1 MTSTPKFFRYNAI
14 WILGVVFF
22 LIPFALRGAKMSF
35 RSMKNDVTDWLPA
48 SFKETMELEWFGRH
62 FFNERFVVVTWEGCS
77 TDDERY
83 HLLTSKIRAEIL
95 PRDGELAAPQDQ
107 NSADP
112 VEAEQ
117 LNGVKNRL
125 LGDRLGLFYDGDPRQ
140 DWGNRKERWLSG
152 DDETWY
158 FVTPDGVLYRWDN
171 GNNVVASGK
180 RAFNSRRGTYKVE
193 GTFEANLGGLTKNG
207 VSRFYND
214 PRLLTARRFSGI
226 TTGPEVLETLAAEQ
240 GPLWPRGDL
249 AIEDKRRIARAKAL
263 ERLTGTLFG
272 PAWHEGYDWN
282 SRELTKFLPKKTID
296 ALPTDWQTST
306 ELFIDRLADE
316 KYDGHVEKIAEAP
329 FVDRNV
335 AWDELFVHLGID
347 SPAPRTAML
356 VYLSEAGKRDLAK
369 VVGRPLMGK
378 PMGRLLALAEES
390 GISTD
395 DEGELRLGGP
405 PVDNVAIDEE
415 GTITLVRLV
424 GYSVALGL
432 TLSMICFRSINVT
445 LMVFLVGGVSAVTSL
460 SIVYW
465 TGWSVDAIL
474 MSMPSLVYVLGLSG
488 AVHIVNYYRDA
499 CREHGIEGA
508 PDRALAHGWGPCTLA
523 ALTTALGLLSLY
535 TSNIMPIKKFGLFSA
550 IGVVATLA
558 LLFTYLPAALE
569 IWPPGYHRQR
579 RDSNQDTLF
588 RQIEGFWLRVA
599 DWVVKRYT
607 VVIVVSL
614 VVMALCSYGITKT
627 ESSVQLLK
635 LFDEDSKI
643 IRDYEWL
650 EANLGEL
657 VPMEVIVRISPDVVM
672 PSSKVL
678 TEREKS
684 DPEDIFR
691 LSLLE
696 RLELTGRIQRAIERH
711 FGDEGQKTL
720 GRERVLGRGL
730 SAATF
735 APEPPPLGTS
745 AGFGRTALER
755 LGTNRL
761 MEDHY
766 SELVDEGYVR
776 SDTEKGYVGSEL
788 WRISLRLGA
797 LNDVDYGVFVHD
809 LRDVVEPIV
818 SAYRYRDEILR
829 GIDRHR
835 RKHELGDGYIRARI
849 AILGSSDPLAS
860 VGEAKPSAPSGE
872 GEGEGSKVNSIQQS
886 ELFSRTL
893 AELLVLAGFDNDWRA
908 DWVGDPL
915 SKEDLTGG
923 LDEVFECVVLLNNA
937 NKYDMDVL
945 GKHAKVFI
953 DARDHVYSYTDADS
967 KTAAERDDK
976 IQVVYTGVVP
986 VVYKAQRTLLESLV
1000 HSIGWAFLMIAA
1012 VMMVLLRGSPGSLFG
1027 LLNVR
1032 GGLISMIPNIF
1043 PVVLIFGLM
1052 GYMGILVD
1060 IGSMMTA
1067 SVAMG
1072 VAVDDTIHFLSWYRS
1087 GLKSG
1092 MERNQAIRLAY
1103 SRVGTA
1109 MTYTTMIGGM
1119 GLAVFMLS
1127 TFTPT
1132 QRFGTLM
1139 LTLLAAALVGDL
1151 LLLPAILASPFGRY
1165 LSPPP
1170 DRDAAGNSPAPQSHE
1185 PLGISDPAET
1195 DSDAGEANT
1204 EGSPRSGETSSSGPA
1219 GDVASGTSHSSAG
1232 ETPHSRKSSRRVDP
1246 PHRRR
1251 R

>member
-1 MTSTPKFFRYNAI
+1 MNSTPKFFRYNAI

-35 RSMKNDVTDWLPA
+35 RSMKNDIKDWLPA
-48 SFKETMELEWFGRH
+48 SFKETQELEWFGRH

-83 HLLTSKIRAEIL
+83 QLLTSKIRAEVL
-95 PRDGELAAPQDQ
+95 PREDELADPQDQ
-107 NSADP
+107 NSADL

-117 LNGVKNRL
+117 LNGIKQRL
-125 LGDRLGLFYDGDPRQ
+125 QGDRLGLFYDGDPRQ
-140 DWGNRKERWLSG
+140 GWGNRDERWLSG
-152 DDETWY
+152 DDEKWY
-158 FVTPDGVLYRWDN
+158 FVTPKGTLYRWDN
-171 GNNVVASGK
+171 GDNVMAAVQ
-180 RAFNSRRGTYKVE
+180 RAFQSSKGEYKVKGSRVAE
-193 GTFEANLGGLTKNG
+193 LGGITKSG
-207 VSRFYND
+207 TSRFYDD

-226 TTGPEVLETLAAEQ
+226 TTGPEVLATLAAEQ

-249 AIEDKRRIARAKAL
+249 SDEDKARIARARGL
-263 ERLTGTLFG
+263 ERLSGTLFG
-272 PAWHEGYDWN
+272 PAWHKGYDWTAGN
-282 SRELTKFLPKKTID
+282 LTKYLPKKTVKS
-296 ALPTDWQTST
+296 LPENWQAST
-306 ELFIDRLADE
+306 QLFLDRLADE
-316 KYDGHVEKIAEAP
+316 KFDGDTEKIAQAS

-335 AWDELFVHLGID
+335 AWEELFAQLGID
-347 SPAPRTAML
+347 TPAPQTTML

-395 DEGELRLGGP
+395 DSGELRLGGP

-424 GYSVALGL
+424 GYSVAVGL
-432 TLSMICFRSINVT
+432 ILSMICFRSINVT
-445 LMVFLVGGVSAVTSL
+445 LMVFLVGGVSAITSL

-465 TGWSVDAIL
+465 TGWSVDAIV

-499 CREHGIEGA
+499 CREHGVEGA

-523 ALTTALGLLSLY
+523 AMTTALGLLSLY

-579 RDSNQDTLF
+579 RDSNQDRLF
-588 RQIEGFWLRVA
+588 RQIESFWLRVA

-607 VVIVVSL
+607 LVITVSL
-614 VVMALCSYGITKT
+614 VAMALCSYGITKT
-627 ESSVQLLK
+627 KASVQLLK
-635 LFDEDSKI
+635 LFDDDSKI

-657 VPMEVIVRISPDVVM
+657 VPMEVIVRVSPDMVM

-684 DPEDIFR
+684 DPQDKFR
-691 LSLLE
+691 LNLLE
-696 RLELTGRIQRAIERH
+696 RLEIAGRIQRAIETN
-711 FGDEGQKTL
+711 FGDEGQ
-720 GRERVLGRGL
+720 EVLGRGL

-755 LGTNRL
+755 MGTNRL
-761 MEDHY
+761 MENHY
-766 SELVDEGYVR
+766 DELVTEGYIR
-776 SDTEKGYVGSEL
+776 SDTEEEFVGSEL
-788 WRISLRLGA
+788 WRVSLRLGA
-797 LNDVDYGVFVHD
+797 LNDVDYGEFVHD
-809 LRDVVEPIV
+809 LRDVVEPIL
-818 SAYRYRDEILR
+818 SAYRYRDQILR
-829 GIDRHR
+829 GIDTYRQ
-835 RKHELGDGYIRARI
+835 KNDLGDGYVRARI
-849 AILGSSDPLAS
+849 AVLGAVDPLAEKKE
-860 VGEAKPSAPSGE
+860 GEAAPAKSKKGE
-872 GEGEGSKVNSIQQS
+872 KISIAQQR

-893 AELLVLAGFDNDWRA
+893 AELLVLAGFENDWPA
-908 DWVGDPL
+908 DWVNTRL
-915 SKEDLTGG
+915 SNEDLISG
-923 LDEVFECVVLLNNA
+923 LDDVFECVVLVDDSNDYNLSI
-937 NKYDMDVL
+937 L
-945 GKHAKVFI
+945 QKHGKVFI
-953 DARDHVYSYTDADS
+953 DARDHIYAYDDKDS
-967 KTAAERDDK
+967 QTAAERNDD

-986 VVYKAQRTLLESLV
+986 VVYKAQRALLESLIK
-1000 HSIGWAFLMIAA
+1000 SIGWAFLMIAA
-1012 VMMVLLRGSPGSLFG
+1012 VMMVLLRSSPGSLG
-1027 LLNVR
+1027 ILNVR
-1032 GGLISMIPNIF
+1032 GGLISMIPNVF
-1043 PVVLIFGLM
+1043 PVVIIFGTM
-1052 GYMGILVD
+1052 GYLGILVD

-1103 SRVGTA
+1103 SKVGTA

-1151 LLLPAILASPFGRY
+1151 LLLPAILASPIGRY

-1170 DRDAAGNSPAPQSHE
+1170 NKNNSGNSPDSSLD
-1185 PLGISDPAET
+1185 LGVSDSVDESANAE
-1195 DSDAGEANT
+1195 DGQESEANDST
-1204 EGSPRSGETSSSGPA
+1204 NASNPGASDLPHGSPRSG
-1219 GDVASGTSHSSAG
+1219 G
-1232 ETPHSRKSSRRVDP
+1232 ETPHSRQRSHRVDP